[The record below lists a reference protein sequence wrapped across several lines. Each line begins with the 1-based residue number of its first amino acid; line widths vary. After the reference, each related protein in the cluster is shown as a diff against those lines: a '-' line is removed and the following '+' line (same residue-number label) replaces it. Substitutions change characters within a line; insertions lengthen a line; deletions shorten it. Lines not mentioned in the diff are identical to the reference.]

1 MAARWRLSEDGL
13 HGAGEGEEEEPDTPR
28 RFRGVALVVRAAAAE
43 RLPAPAP
50 ARTVIAETLRLG
62 DAWVRWARAG
72 HGGDRLQRIS
82 TWVAE
87 WGQCSEGLRR
97 LLVARRTQRLVA
109 LGGQALVFADCKLEQ
124 VQRTK
129 IGRPVFVILSTAA
142 QRAGLFIRPRCPGRD
157 DAGGGPRDSVPAD
170 EQERTTACPE
180 LGQRP
185 SLPQPHPQT
194 HPHGVSR
201 PALQRV
207 RPALMHRAA
216 PLPPHRAAPD
226 GQNDRVPRTGAEELA
241 RTGEDLFKALS
252 VPLAGARQL
261 LFDSIPEL
269 ASKEEEDDVPR
280 LEALS
285 DEDEAALFAAAGLP
299 TRRSALALEQQAE
312 LMLAAGLPAGGR
324 QMSRSNSCAS
334 SVGSLQSAAR
344 SDGGYASTTGQGT
357 GAEDTERML
366 PSAERTLSAW
376 LEAAE
381 PVTLAPCVT
390 RAPRRRHVD
399 GFASPDA
406 RGGGV
411 VSWINRRID
420 PDGVRV
426 KAPET
431 PPKDDALYGKFSP
444 ADASVQRSPPG
455 VPKLALGR
463 VPAVLRH
470 IEASGSGSVALRQA
484 ETPGSTPSGAP
495 QQAPPHR
502 RSRNDTWR
510 STEDEREDGS
520 DRCCGVG
527 EQRRGAAAHDNP
539 LLAFWGSAGSCVVAC
554 LPVDKGDSLY
564 VPVLVSRG
572 LVRSLPRR
580 EQGLRGLGF
589 MEGHRTW
596 SFRCI
601 CASACAGDADHNQY
615 LPHTPCVVKMSDG
628 LSVDHAKATSM
639 RA

>member
-1 MAARWRLSEDGL
+1 MAAARWRLSEDGL
-13 HGAGEGEEEEPDTPR
+13 HGAGEGEEEEEAETPR
-28 RFRGVALVVRAAAAE
+28 KFRGVALVVRAAAAD

-50 ARTVIAETLRLG
+50 ARTVVAETLILG

-72 HGGDRLQRIS
+72 HGGDRLQRLS

-87 WGQCSEGLRR
+87 WGQRSEGLRR
-97 LLVARRTQRLVA
+97 LLAARRTQRLVA
-109 LGGQALVFADCKLEQ
+109 LGGRALVFADFKLEQ

-142 QRAGLFIRPRCPGRD
+142 QRAGLFIRPRCPGRN

-170 EQERTTACPE
+170 EQERTTAGPD

-185 SLPQPHPQT
+185 SLPQPHPRT
-194 HPHGVSR
+194 HPHSISR

-252 VPLAGARQL
+252 MPLAGARQL

-269 ASKEEEDDVPR
+269 ASKGEEDDVPR

-299 TRRSALALEQQAE
+299 TRRSALALEQEAE

-334 SVGSLQSAAR
+334 SVGSLQSSAR
-344 SDGGYASTTGQGT
+344 SDGGYASATGQGT

-366 PSAERTLSAW
+366 PSAERTLSSW

-381 PVTLAPCVT
+381 PVTPAPCGSVT
-390 RAPRRRHVD
+390 SAPQRRHGD

-406 RGGGV
+406 RGGGGV
-411 VSWINRRID
+411 VSWINRRLD

-431 PPKDDALYGKFSP
+431 PPKDYALYRKFSP
-444 ADASVQRSPPG
+444 ADAWAQRSPPG

-484 ETPGSTPSGAP
+484 QTPGSSPSSAP
-495 QQAPPHR
+495 QQAPAHR
-502 RSRNDTWR
+502 RSKNDTLR

-520 DRCCGVG
+520 DRGRGVG

-554 LPVDKGDSLY
+554 PPVVKGGCS
-564 VPVLVSRG
+564 
-572 LVRSLPRR
+572 VRACAGMERVGRIFASPRR
-580 EQGLRGLGF
+580 GIARFRVQG
-589 MEGHRTW
+589 GHCTW
-596 SFRCI
+596 SFHCI
-601 CASACAGDADHNQY
+601 CASASAGDADHNQY
-615 LPHTPCVVKMSDG
+615 LPDTPCVV
-628 LSVDHAKATSM
+628 
-639 RA
+639 